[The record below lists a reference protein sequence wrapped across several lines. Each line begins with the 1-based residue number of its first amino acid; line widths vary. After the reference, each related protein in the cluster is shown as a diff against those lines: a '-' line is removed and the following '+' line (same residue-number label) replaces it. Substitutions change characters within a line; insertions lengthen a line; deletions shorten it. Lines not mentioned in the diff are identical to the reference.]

1 MMTDDSPTIAA
12 IFRLTSNSD
21 DALAKLEATR
31 RLLSLRKQLPRH
43 LPAAFW
49 PTVLAQIGAQ
59 VRAALD
65 IPLST
70 VLASAWHEYGA
81 FFKYRDPVRYPA
93 NEDILVSLA
102 EHTIT
107 TTLTPSIGIAV
118 NDQPVGSIELEVAL
132 EIELKGGIATLR
144 AQRIRSL
151 RLGSGRVTGRVR
163 CEGVEILV
171 RESEPYN
178 IPGEL
183 NFPEGIPI
191 VPHAGRPS
199 TDPRP
204 GPAAS

>member
-12 IFRLTSNSD
+12 IFRLTSSSD
-21 DALAKLEATR
+21 DALAKLEATK
-31 RLLSLRKQLPRH
+31 RLLSLRKQLPSH

-49 PTVLAQIGAQ
+49 PTVLAQIGAR
-59 VRAALD
+59 VREALD

-93 NEDILVSLA
+93 NEDILISLA

-107 TTLTPSIGIAV
+107 TTLTPSIGIVV
-118 NDQPVGSIELEVAL
+118 NDQPAGSIKLEVAL

-163 CEGVEILV
+163 CEGVEILE
-171 RESEPYN
+171 RESEPYT

-191 VPHAGRPS
+191 VPHASQPA
-199 TDPRP
+199 TDPRSAP
-204 GPAAS
+204 EAS